1 MLEKM
6 SPQPEKKLEKS
17 GFSASKKKLQMIL
30 LSLAMLTTATEAV
43 AKTVENFSDLKEK
56 IKKEIKAEEDE
67 TLKKLKE
74 NGKQLSSENINI
86 LVDKEGN
93 VTYSMGFAKD
103 DKEKNKPLWVMSDEI
118 TKNEEGEGYS
128 RLTMIDKDA
137 DGDVD
142 RSLIAKYDNETD
154 KNRNSAADKMK
165 LFQEWNALLKEA
177 EFSSMGMG
185 GTDDSKI
192 YDIKDSQIN
201 VINFESGKNI
211 ATESQS
217 TDLNLNENFKHDL
230 EKYSQ

>member
-1 MLEKM
+1 M
-6 SPQPEKKLEKS
+6 PENIPTPKLEKS
-17 GFSASKKKLQMIL
+17 GFSAAKKELQMIL

-43 AKTVENFSDLKEK
+43 AKTVENFSNLKEK

-67 TLKKLKE
+67 TLKKLRE
-74 NGKQLSSENINI
+74 NGKKLSSENIDI
-86 LVDKEGN
+86 LVDKKGN
-93 VTYSMGFAKD
+93 ITYSMGFAKD
-103 DKEKNKPLWVMSDEI
+103 DQEKNKPLWVMTDEI

-128 RLTMIDKDA
+128 RFAMIDEDA

-165 LFQEWNALLKEA
+165 LFQKWDELLKES

-185 GTDDSKI
+185 ETDDSKI
-192 YDIKDSQIN
+192 YDIKDGKIK

-211 ATESQS
+211 ETESQS
-217 TDLNLNENFKHDL
+217 TDLNLNENFENDL
-230 EKYSQ
+230 AEYNQ